1 MDNIIVGFGC
11 FMPYVFMLCVVGVIW
26 DMVISAFRG
35 DM

>member
-1 MDNIIVGFGC
+1 MDNIIAGFAC

-26 DMVISAFRG
+26 DMVISSFRG